1 MWIRPLLQMRTRQG
15 AFHNLIK
22 EMRLSDPEK
31 HFSYFKMTKETFD
44 VLLQKVEQQMFS
56 SKRIKL
62 YMFIQV
68 SPKLIHRRYSNSL
81 RAEVSPAER
90 LALTLR
96 FLASGDSQVILIHHN
111 SYMLSV

>member
-1 MWIRPLLQMRTRQG
+1 M
-15 AFHNLIK
+15 
-22 EMRLSDPEK
+22 
-31 HFSYFKMTKETFD
+31 
-44 VLLQKVEQQMFS
+44 LLQKVEQQMFS

-62 YMFIQV
+62 YMYIQV

-96 FLASGDSQVILIHHN
+96 FLASGDSQVMLIHHN
-111 SYMLSV
+111 LYM